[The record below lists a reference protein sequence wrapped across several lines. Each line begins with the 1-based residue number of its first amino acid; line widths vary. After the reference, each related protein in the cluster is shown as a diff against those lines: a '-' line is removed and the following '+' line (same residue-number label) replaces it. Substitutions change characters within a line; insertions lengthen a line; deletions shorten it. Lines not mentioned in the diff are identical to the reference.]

1 MLSLFKKHYLIL
13 LIFHLIST
21 GCQLKEPENKHG
33 ILFLENRS
41 AQLEVNKNNKN
52 DVLKLIGTP
61 HTKSINNNNDW
72 IYIERVLTKGDFHK
86 FGQNVLK
93 TNNVLVLSFDKYGIL
108 KTKSFLNK
116 DDINQMKFSNKI
128 TENNLAKTSFVESF
142 LSSIRSKMYSNRK

>member
-1 MLSLFKKHYLIL
+1 MFLLFKKHYIYLFIL
-13 LIFHLIST
+13 LLIST

-41 AQLEVNKNNKN
+41 SQLLVNKNNKN

-61 HTKSINNNNDW
+61 HTKSIDNSNDW
-72 IYIERVLTKGDFHK
+72 IYIERILTKGDFHK

-108 KTKSFLNK
+108 KNKNFLDK
-116 DDINQMKFSNKI
+116 DDINQMKFSKKI

>member
-1 MLSLFKKHYLIL
+1 MFLLFKKHYIYLFIL
-13 LIFHLIST
+13 LLIST

-41 AQLEVNKNNKN
+41 SQLLVNKNNKN

-61 HTKSINNNNDW
+61 HTKSIDNSNDW
-72 IYIERVLTKGDFHK
+72 IYIERILTKGDFHK

-108 KTKSFLNK
+108 KNKNFLNK
-116 DDINQMKFSNKI
+116 DDINQMKFSKKI